1 MHDEGSNNNNNNN
14 NSSSS
19 SKDNSPSNSD
29 DALASMEEG
38 EGEPRGQPPP
48 TMRTQAAA
56 FMLIA
61 LCLFMQT
68 LSATV
73 ARVLWPLYLKD
84 MFKWTSVE

>member
-1 MHDEGSNNNNNNN
+1 MRDEGSNDNNNNDNNNNNNN
-14 NSSSS
+14 NSS
-19 SKDNSPSNSD
+19 DG
-29 DALASMEEG
+29 ALASLEEG

-56 FMLIA
+56 FLLIA